1 MARRN
6 RVADLAGLA
15 ALGALAYKF
24 GSGRQAP
31 APVEDRS
38 RYVDR
43 AGDAVTSSFASGD
56 PGYSDAD
63 MAEYRRQVAAMQPA
77 AQAAAEAP
85 MDTSDFLSRRLRINP
100 ETGEAYSMDNIAPM
114 DRPRVARP
122 ATPRADAIAAAY
134 RDPSRRLDV
143 LQRGQPPAR
152 QAAPAASR
160 PPTREE
166 LMAQI
171 PMGGTRTVEGGER
184 VSGNEF
190 TRNVGNILNAPV
202 PGFVPVS
209 GAVRAAKAAEVP
221 LEGREMV
228 SNPMA
233 WMAGPKGMKQMQAQE
248 NAERAAA
255 AAAKAK
261 KKPKSKALS
270 EEDVTGGAIGYKKG
284 GKVKKMSSGGMSS
297 ASKRGDGIASRGKT
311 KCKMY

>member
-24 GSGRQAP
+24 GSGRQSP

-114 DRPRVARP
+114 DRPRVARA

-166 LMAQI
+166 LIAQI
-171 PMGGTRTVEGGER
+171 PTGGTATVEGGER
-184 VSGNEF
+184 VTGNEF

-202 PGFVPVS
+202 PGFVPV
-209 GAVRAAKAAEVP
+209 GRALRAAKAAEVP
-221 LEGREMV
+221 SEGREMV
-228 SNPMA
+228 VNPMA

-255 AAAKAK
+255 TAAKAK
-261 KKPKSKALS
+261 KKPSSKALS